1 MFAATNEA
9 FDAMNN
15 EELQQM
21 EDKSTA
27 ASILLKHIVV
37 FDDVEIPYGQTA
49 VNIKCILNIFDLFMF
64 KVESKK
70 LCISILLR

>member
-49 VNIKCILNIFDLFMF
+49 VNIKCILNKFDPNSYAYLYY
-64 KVESKK
+64 
-70 LCISILLR
+70 

>member
-9 FDAMNN
+9 FDALTN
-15 EELQQM
+15 EDRQQM

-49 VNIKCILNIFDLFMF
+49 VK
-64 KVESKK
+64 
-70 LCISILLR
+70 

>member
-1 MFAATNEA
+1 MT
-9 FDAMNN
+9 N

-49 VNIKCILNIFDLFMF
+49 VNIKYILQLYSQCMY
-64 KVESKK
+64 KMES
-70 LCISILLR
+70 